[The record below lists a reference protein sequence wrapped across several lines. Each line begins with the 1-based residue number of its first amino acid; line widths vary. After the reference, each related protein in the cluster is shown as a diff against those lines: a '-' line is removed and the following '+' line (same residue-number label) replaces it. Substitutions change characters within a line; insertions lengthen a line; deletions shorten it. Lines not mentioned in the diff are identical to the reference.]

1 MAVIIKLIIMLIFM
15 ICLGAAGIGL
25 LIAEI
30 VDAVK
35 AQKVKKE
42 GQFVYWYPF

>member
-1 MAVIIKLIIMLIFM
+1 MIVMLIFM
-15 ICLGAAGIGL
+15 MCLGAAGIGL

-35 AQKVKKE
+35 ARKAKKE
-42 GQFVYWYPF
+42 GLYVYWYPF

>member
-1 MAVIIKLIIMLIFM
+1 MTKLIIVTLFM
-15 ICLGAAGIGL
+15 ICLGAAGVGL

-35 AQKVKKE
+35 AQKAKKE
-42 GQFVYWYPF
+42 GLYVHWYPF